1 MGVEV
6 KNPHDVEG
14 IKARM
19 AAEGFGFEYLNGQQ
33 DFLSLLV

>member
-1 MGVEV
+1 M
-6 KNPHDVEG
+6 
-14 IKARM
+14 ARM

>member
-1 MGVEV
+1 
-6 KNPHDVEG
+6 VEG

-19 AAEGFGFEYLNGQQ
+19 TEEGFGFEYLNGQQ